1 MPRAYSSDLRARV
14 LAAGQQQRCSY
25 RALAERFQVGEST
38 VRLWLRQART
48 TGQTTPKR
56 SPGARPVIRDAGA
69 EVLRA
74 LVEAQHDATLAELAT
89 RYREQTG
96 RVVGITA
103 VWRACRRLG
112 LKRKRKK
119 PAPRGADARGRRRR
133 PRRLA

>member
-14 LAAGQQQRCSY
+14 LAAGQQDRWSH

-56 SPGARPVIRDAGA
+56 SPGAVPVIREAGA
-69 EVLRA
+69 AVLRD
-74 LVEAQHDATLAELAT
+74 LVAAQNDATLAELAT
-89 RYREQTG
+89 RYGERTG
-96 RVVGITA
+96 VAVGITA
-103 VWRACRRLG
+103 VWRACRRLA

-119 PAPRGADARGRRRR
+119 RAARR
-133 PRRLA
+133 ANA